1 MTLIIDGFNAF
12 IKIFGSVWNII
23 LLVLVAGLVGAIAQ
37 AVAHHRRGG
46 CLASIGIGFIGAVLG
61 FWLASW
67 LHLPNLFVINVGG
80 VAFPIVYALLGGL
93 LLLLILRLF
102 RI

>member
-61 FWLASW
+61 FWLASG

>member
-1 MTLIIDGFNAF
+1 MTLIIDGLNIF
-12 IKIFGSVWNII
+12 IKLFSSVWNII
-23 LLVLVAGLVGAIAQ
+23 LLFVVAAVIGAIAQ

-61 FWLASW
+61 FWLAGI
-67 LHLPNLFVINVGG
+67 LHLPNLFSINVGG
-80 VAFPIVYALLGGL
+80 VSFPIVYALLGGL
-93 LLLLILRLF
+93 LLLLILRLL

>member
-1 MTLIIDGFNAF
+1 MTLIIDGVNAF
-12 IKIFGSVWNII
+12 VKIFGSVWNII
-23 LLVLVAGLVGAIAQ
+23 LLLVVAGLVGAIAQ
-37 AVAHHRRGG
+37 AVAHHHRGG

-61 FWLASW
+61 FWLAGL

-80 VAFPIVYALLGGL
+80 VSFPIVYALLGGL
-93 LLLLILRLF
+93 LLLLILRIF

>member
-1 MTLIIDGFNAF
+1 MTLILDGLNVFV
-12 IKIFGSVWNII
+12 KIFGSVWNII
-23 LLVLVAGLVGAIAQ
+23 LLLLVAGLVGAIAQ

-61 FWLASW
+61 FWLASV

-80 VAFPIVYALLGGL
+80 VSFPIVYALLGGL
-93 LLLLILRLF
+93 LLLLILRIF
-102 RI
+102 RL

>member
-1 MTLIIDGFNAF
+1 MTLIIDGLNVFV
-12 IKIFGSVWNII
+12 KIFSSVWNVV
-23 LLVLVAGLVGAIAQ
+23 LLLLVAGLVGAIAQ
-37 AVAHHRRGG
+37 AVAHHHRGG

-61 FWLASW
+61 FWLAGI

-80 VAFPIVYALLGGL
+80 VSFPIVYALLGGL
-93 LLLLILRLF
+93 LLLLILRIF

>member
-1 MTLIIDGFNAF
+1 MTLIIDGLNVF
-12 IKIFGSVWNII
+12 IRIFSSVWNII
-23 LLVLVAGLVGAIAQ
+23 LLLLVAGLVGAIAQ

-61 FWLASW
+61 FWLAGL
-67 LHLPNLFVINVGG
+67 LHLPNLFSINVGG
-80 VAFPIVYALLGGL
+80 VSFPIVYALLGGL
-93 LLLLILRLF
+93 LLLLILRLL

>member
-61 FWLASW
+61 FWIAGL